1 MYNLCLEAPNKDY
14 VKIFVG
20 VLIILLVNVQLNV
33 RKCNECGQPLP
44 ESYEPPANEPW
55 TTGIF
60 GCAEDTESCKLTDHF
75 WVCELT
81 SGIAI
86 WNPSCNFSG
95 TYDNHH
101 FVLLEIFV

>member
-1 MYNLCLEAPNKDY
+1 MFFLSGVGASFSWTRSVKDY
-14 VKIFVG
+14 AIIFVCA
-20 VLIILLVNVQLNV
+20 LIILWVNVQLHV

-75 WVCELT
+75 
-81 SGIAI
+81 
-86 WNPSCNFSG
+86 
-95 TYDNHH
+95 
-101 FVLLEIFV
+101 